1 MTSNSPTVAA
11 SQSNTGKSETRFAF
25 GRNWQHFLQN
35 VDEERIAEAEKSL
48 CSMLEIQDLR
58 GKSFLDVG
66 CGSGLFSLAAIRLG
80 ASRIHSFDFDPQ
92 SVACTQTL
100 KRRYF

>member
-66 CGSGLFSLAAIRLG
+66 CGSGLFSVAAMRLAPPRELPLDSIPKAW
-80 ASRIHSFDFDPQ
+80 
-92 SVACTQTL
+92 VAQQH
-100 KRRYF
+100 